1 VNRFLVDALAEAALG
16 NAEGEQALDLYA
28 GVGLFSLPLARRFR
42 TVTAVEASAGAARDL
57 RFNAERAGVAIAVE
71 QKPAEASLEGLDRA
85 PDLVLADPPRA
96 GLGRGVVAR
105 LVRLHPRQITI
116 VACDPATLA
125 RDLAPL
131 VANSYRITRL
141 TLVDLFPQTYHFETV
156 AQLEGS
162 AS

>member
-1 VNRFLVDALAEAALG
+1 MRWLTLRSVMRRG
-16 NAEGEQALDLYA
+16 QALDLYA

-42 TVTAVEASAGAARDL
+42 TVTAVEAGAGAARDL
-57 RFNAERAGVAIAVE
+57 QFNAERAGVEIAVA
-71 QKPAEASLEGLDRA
+71 QKPAEAWLEGLDRA

-96 GLGRGVVAR
+96 GLGKPVVAH
-105 LVRLHPRQITI
+105 LLRLHPTRISI
-116 VACDPATLA
+116 AACDPATLA

-131 VANSYRITRL
+131 VANAYRIARL

-156 AQLEGS
+156 VKLER